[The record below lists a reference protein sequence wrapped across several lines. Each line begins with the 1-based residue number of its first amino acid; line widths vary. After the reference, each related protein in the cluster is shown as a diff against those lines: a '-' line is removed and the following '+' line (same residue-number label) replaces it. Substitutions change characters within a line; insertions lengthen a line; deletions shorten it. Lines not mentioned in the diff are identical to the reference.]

1 MGYDTPK
8 IKEKDVVMYQSFE
21 ATTNPTHALERI
33 TSLRKELDHLGLD
46 GFLVPRADEH
56 QGEYVPPHAQRL
68 SWLTGFTGSSGIAL
82 ILKNKAI
89 IFTDGRYKLQVR
101 QQTDPD
107 IFEYEDLVTYPPSQ
121 WLEKN
126 GHKLSI
132 GFDPWLHTIAA
143 IDTLRKALEMNAS
156 GRLITVQKNP
166 IDLIWHDQP
175 QLPQSALSIHPL
187 KYAGYNT
194 DEKLSL
200 IHQNIKQANADAFIF
215 TDPSSIA
222 WTFNIRGN
230 DVSNTPFA
238 LCFALIPIKETP
250 ALFINGTKLGI
261 EQKQYLERY
270 AKLYEPEQLIPKI
283 KDYVQK
289 GTIFA
294 LDPRLTCEKLRT
306 TIEEQEG
313 SFIKLTDPAA
323 LPRAIKNSTELN
335 GARKAHLRDGVA
347 LTRFFS
353 WLDKQTLGSINEIS
367 AAQKLEAFRTTTA
380 KEMGEKL
387 EDLSFDTIS
396 AAGANGAI
404 VHYRVTTQTN
414 KQLNAGELYLV
425 DSGGQYRDGTT
436 DVTRTVAIGNIGEE
450 EKRCFTL
457 VLKGMIALSTAQFPK
472 GTRGQ
477 DIDALARIAL
487 WKAGFDYAH
496 GTGHGVGSYLSVHEG
511 PQNLSRNGCQEL
523 IPGMIISNE
532 PGYYREGA
540 FGIRIEN
547 LMIVKPAQKINGG
560 DIEMLSFETLT
571 NCPIDRRLI
580 LSELL
585 TLEERKWL
593 NDYHAHVYQVNAPYL
608 NEEDKEWAKEATMP
622 L

>member
-1 MGYDTPK
+1 
-8 IKEKDVVMYQSFE
+8 MYQSFE
-21 ATTNPTHALERI
+21 AITNPAYAAERI
-33 TSLRKELDHLGLD
+33 YSLRKELDRLGLD

-56 QGEYVPPHAQRL
+56 QGEYVPLHAQRL

-101 QQTDPD
+101 QQTDPL
-107 IFEYEDLVTYPPSQ
+107 IFEYEDLMTYPPSQ

-126 GHKLSI
+126 GQKLSI

-143 IDTLRKALEMNAS
+143 TTALRKALEMKANGKLVA
-156 GRLITVQKNP
+156 IQKNP
-166 IDLIWHDQP
+166 IDLIWHNQP
-175 QLPQSALSIHPL
+175 QPPQSALSIHPL
-187 KYAGYNT
+187 KYAGCNS
-194 DEKLSL
+194 DEKLIL
-200 IHQNIKQANADAFIF
+200 IRQDIQKANADAFIF

-222 WTFNIRGN
+222 WIFNIRGN

-238 LCFALIPIKETP
+238 LCFALIPLKETP
-250 ALFINGTKLGI
+250 VLFIDRKKIGE
-261 EQKQYLERY
+261 EQKRYLEHY
-270 AKLYEPEQLIPKI
+270 AKLYEPEQLILTI

-289 GTIFA
+289 GMIFA
-294 LDPRLTCEKLRT
+294 LDPRITCEKLHIAIKEKR
-306 TIEEQEG
+306 G
-313 SFIKLTDPAA
+313 SFITLTDPAA
-323 LPRAIKNSTELN
+323 LPRAVKNNIELS

-347 LTRFFS
+347 LIRFFS
-353 WLDKQTLGSINEIS
+353 WLDKQTPGTTNEIS
-367 AAQKLEAFRTTTA
+367 AAQKLEEFRIMTA

-414 KQLNAGELYLV
+414 KQLNAGELYLI

-436 DVTRTVAIGNIGEE
+436 DVTRTVAIGDVGTE

-457 VLKGMIALSTAQFPK
+457 VLKGMIALSTARFPQ

-477 DIDALARIAL
+477 DIDVLARIAL

-511 PQNLSRNGCQEL
+511 PQNLSRNGSQEL
-523 IPGMIISNE
+523 IPGMILSNE

-571 NCPIDRRLI
+571 NCPIDCRLI
-580 LSELL
+580 LPELL
-585 TLEERKWL
+585 TPQERQWL
-593 NDYHAHVYQVNAPYL
+593 NDYHAHVYHINASYL
-608 NEEDKEWAKEATMP
+608 NEDDKKWAKKATMP

>member
-1 MGYDTPK
+1 
-8 IKEKDVVMYQSFE
+8 MYQSFE
-21 ATTNPTHALERI
+21 ATTNPAYAKERI
-33 TSLRKELDHLGLD
+33 SSLRKELDRLELD
-46 GFLVPRADEH
+46 GFLVPRTDEH

-101 QQTDPD
+101 QQTDPH
-107 IFEYEDLVTYPPSQ
+107 IFDYGDLVTCPLSRWFEENKQ
-121 WLEKN
+121 
-126 GHKLSI
+126 KLSI

-143 IDTLRKALEMNAS
+143 TDILRKALECKA
-156 GRLITVQKNP
+156 GGKLIAIHPNP
-166 IDLIWHDQP
+166 IDLIWHEQP

-187 KYAGYNT
+187 QYAGCNT
-194 DEKLSL
+194 DEKLAL
-200 IHQNIKQANADAFIF
+200 IRKNIQQTNANAFIF

-230 DVSNTPFA
+230 DVSNTPFV
-238 LCFALIPIKETP
+238 LCFALIPIKEVP
-250 ALFINGTKLGI
+250 ALFIDSKKLGE
-261 EQKQYLERY
+261 EQKRYLENY
-270 AKLYEPEQLIPKI
+270 AKLYEPEQLVAKI

-294 LDPRLTCEKLRT
+294 LDPRLTCEKLRAI
-306 TIEEQEG
+306 IEEEG
-313 SFIKLTDPAA
+313 SSFTTLTDPAA
-323 LPRAIKNSTELN
+323 LPRAIKNTTELN

-347 LTRFFS
+347 LTRFFA
-353 WLDKQTLGSINEIS
+353 WLDKQALGTLNEIS
-367 AAQKLEAFRTTTA
+367 AAQKLEEFRIMTA

-387 EDLSFDTIS
+387 ADLSFDTIS

-414 KQLNAGELYLV
+414 KQINAGELYLV

-436 DVTRTVAIGNIGEE
+436 DVTRTVAIGNVGEK
-450 EKRCFTL
+450 EKHCFTL
-457 VLKGMIALSTAQFPK
+457 VLKGMIALSTARFPK

-477 DIDALARIAL
+477 DIDVLARIAL

-511 PQNLSRNGCQEL
+511 PQNLSRYGNQEL

-547 LMIVKPAQKINGG
+547 LMIVQPAQKINGG

-580 LSELL
+580 LPELL
-585 TLEERKWL
+585 TIQEKQWL
-593 NDYHAHVYQVNAPYL
+593 NDYHAHVYHMNAPYL
-608 NEEDKEWAKEATMP
+608 NEEDKKWAKEATMP

>member
-1 MGYDTPK
+1 
-8 IKEKDVVMYQSFE
+8 MYQSFE
-21 ATTNPTHALERI
+21 ATTNPTHAFKRI

-46 GFLVPRADEH
+46 GFLVPHADEH

-143 IDTLRKALEMNAS
+143 IDTLKKALEINAS

-175 QLPQSALSIHPL
+175 QLLQSALSIHPL

-200 IHQNIKQANADAFIF
+200 IHQNIEKANADAFIF

-250 ALFINGTKLGI
+250 ALFINSTKLGI

-367 AAQKLEAFRTTTA
+367 AAQKLEEFRTTTA

-585 TLEERKWL
+585 TLEERQWL

>member
-1 MGYDTPK
+1 
-8 IKEKDVVMYQSFE
+8 MYQSFE
-21 ATTNPTHALERI
+21 AITNPTHALERI
-33 TSLRKELDHLGLD
+33 ASLRKELDHLGLD
-46 GFLVPRADEH
+46 GFLVPRCDEH

-101 QQTDPD
+101 QQTDPY
-107 IFEYEDLVTYPPSQ
+107 IFEYENLVTCSPSQ

-126 GHKLSI
+126 GQKLSI
-132 GFDPWLHTIAA
+132 GFDPWLHTIFT
-143 IDTLRKALEMNAS
+143 IDTLKKILEKAGGKLVA
-156 GRLITVQKNP
+156 VQQNP

-175 QLPQSALSIHPL
+175 PLPQSAVSVHSL
-187 KYAGYNT
+187 KYAGCNT
-194 DEKLSL
+194 DEKLTL
-200 IHQNIKQANADAFIF
+200 ICQNIERANADAFIF

-230 DVSNTPFA
+230 DVSNTPFV
-238 LCFALIPIKETP
+238 LCFALISIKEAP
-250 ALFINGTKLGI
+250 ALFINSKKIGV

-270 AKLYEPEQLIPKI
+270 AKLYEPTQLIPKI

-294 LDPRLTCEKLRT
+294 LDPRLTCEKLRSI
-306 TIEEQEG
+306 IEEQG
-313 SFIKLTDPAA
+313 SSFIKMTDPAA
-323 LPRAIKNSTELN
+323 LPRAIKNRTEQD
-335 GARKAHLRDGVA
+335 GARRAHLRDGVA

-353 WLDKQTLGSINEIS
+353 WLDRQIPGTMSEIS
-367 AAQKLEAFRTTTA
+367 TAQKLEEFRIMTA

-396 AAGANGAI
+396 AAGENGAI

-457 VLKGMIALSTAQFPK
+457 VLKGMIALSTACFPK

-477 DIDALARIAL
+477 DIDALARITL

-511 PQNLSRNGCQEL
+511 PQNFSRNGSQEL

-547 LMIVKPAQKINGG
+547 LLIVKPAQKINGG
-560 DIEMLSFETLT
+560 DQEMLSFETLT
-571 NCPIDRRLI
+571 NCPIDRKLI
-580 LSELL
+580 LPELL
-585 TLEERKWL
+585 TQQERQWL
-593 NDYHAHVYQVNAPYL
+593 NDYHAHVYQTNAPYL
-608 NEEDKEWAKEATMP
+608 NEEEKKWAKEATLP

>member
-1 MGYDTPK
+1 
-8 IKEKDVVMYQSFE
+8 MYQSFE

-33 TSLRKELDHLGLD
+33 TFLRKELDRLGLD

-101 QQTDPD
+101 QQTDPN
-107 IFEYEDLVTYPPSQ
+107 IFEYEDLITYPPSQ

-126 GHKLSI
+126 GRKLSI

-143 IDTLRKALEMNAS
+143 IDTLKNALEMKAS
-156 GRLITVQKNP
+156 GKLITVQQNP

-175 QLPQSALSIHPL
+175 PLPQSALSIHPL
-187 KYAGYNT
+187 KYAGCNT

-200 IHQNIKQANADAFIF
+200 IHKNIEQTNADAFIF

-222 WTFNIRGN
+222 WIFNIRGN

-238 LCFALIPIKETP
+238 LCFALIPIKEAPT
-250 ALFINGTKLGI
+250 LFINGAKLGI

-289 GTIFA
+289 RAIFA

-306 TIEEQEG
+306 TIEEQDG
-313 SFIKLTDPAA
+313 SFITLTDPAA

-335 GARKAHLRDGVA
+335 GARKAHLRDGIA

-367 AAQKLEAFRTTTA
+367 AAQKLEEFRITTA

-404 VHYRVTTQTN
+404 VHYRVTTKTN

-436 DVTRTVAIGNIGEE
+436 DVTRTVGIGNIGEE

-457 VLKGMIALSTAQFPK
+457 VLKGMIALSTARFPK

-477 DIDALARIAL
+477 DIDSLARIAL

-496 GTGHGVGSYLSVHEG
+496 GTGHGVGSFLSVHEG
-511 PQNLSRNGCQEL
+511 PQNFSRNGYQEL

-547 LMIVKPAQKINGG
+547 LMIVKPAQKMNGG
-560 DIEMLSFETLT
+560 DTEMLSFETLT
-571 NCPIDRRLI
+571 HCPIDRRLI
-580 LSELL
+580 LPELL
-585 TLEERKWL
+585 TLEEQQWL
-593 NDYHAHVYQVNAPYL
+593 NDYHAHVYQINAPYL

>member
-1 MGYDTPK
+1 
-8 IKEKDVVMYQSFE
+8 MYQSFE
-21 ATTNPTHALERI
+21 ATTNPAYAAERI
-33 TSLRKELDHLGLD
+33 SCLRKELDHLGLD
-46 GFLVPRADEH
+46 GFLVPRCDEH

-68 SWLTGFTGSSGIAL
+68 SWLTGFTGSAGIAL

-107 IFEYEDLVTYPPSQ
+107 IFNYEDLITCPPSQ

-126 GHKLSI
+126 GQKLSI

-143 IDTLRKALEMNAS
+143 TDALRNALEMKA
-156 GRLITVQKNP
+156 GGKLVEVQHNP
-166 IDLIWHDQP
+166 IDLLWHNQP
-175 QLPQSALSIHPL
+175 KLPQSALSIHPL
-187 KYAGYNT
+187 KYAGCDT
-194 DEKLSL
+194 DEKLAL
-200 IHQNIKQANADAFIF
+200 IYKDIQQTHANAFIF

-230 DVSNTPFA
+230 DVSNTPFS
-238 LCFALIPIKETP
+238 LCFALIPLNETP
-250 ALFINGTKLGI
+250 ALFIDNKKLGV

-283 KDYVQK
+283 KEYVQK
-289 GTIFA
+289 GTVFA
-294 LDPRLTCEKLRT
+294 LDPQLTCEKLRT
-306 TIEEQEG
+306 VIEEKNS
-313 SFIKLTDPAA
+313 SFITLTDPAA
-323 LPRAIKNSTELN
+323 LPRAIKNDTELN

-353 WLDKQTLGSINEIS
+353 WLDKQIPGSISEIS
-367 AAQKLEAFRTTTA
+367 AAQKLEEFRINTA

-387 EDLSFDTIS
+387 KDLSFDTIS
-396 AAGANGAI
+396 AAGENGAI
-404 VHYRVTTQTN
+404 IHYRVTTQTN
-414 KQLNAGELYLV
+414 KQLKAGELYLV

-457 VLKGMIALSTAQFPK
+457 VLKGMIALSTIRFPK

-477 DIDALARIAL
+477 DLDALARIAL

-496 GTGHGVGSYLSVHEG
+496 GTGHGVGSYLCVHEG
-511 PQNLSRNGCQEL
+511 PQNISRKGCQEL
-523 IPGMIISNE
+523 ISGMILSNE

-540 FGIRIEN
+540 FGIRLEN
-547 LMIVKPAQKINGG
+547 LMIVQPAQKIDGG

-571 NCPIDRRLI
+571 HCPIDRRLI
-580 LSELL
+580 LPELL
-585 TLEERKWL
+585 TQEERQWL
-593 NDYHAHVYQVNAPYL
+593 NDYHARVYQMNAPYL
-608 NEEDKEWAKEATMP
+608 NEEDKKWAKEATMP

>member
-1 MGYDTPK
+1 
-8 IKEKDVVMYQSFE
+8 MYQSFE

-33 TSLRKELDHLGLD
+33 TFLRKELDRLGLD

-101 QQTDPD
+101 QQTDPN
-107 IFEYEDLVTYPPSQ
+107 IFEYEDLITYPPSQ

-126 GHKLSI
+126 GRKLSI

-143 IDTLRKALEMNAS
+143 IDTLKNALEMKAS
-156 GRLITVQKNP
+156 GKLITVQQNP

-175 QLPQSALSIHPL
+175 PLPQSALSIHPL
-187 KYAGYNT
+187 KYAGCNT

-200 IHQNIKQANADAFIF
+200 IHKNIEQTNADAFIF

-222 WTFNIRGN
+222 WIFNIRGN

-238 LCFALIPIKETP
+238 LCFALIPIKEAPT
-250 ALFINGTKLGI
+250 LFINGAKLGI

-289 GTIFA
+289 RAIFA
-294 LDPRLTCEKLRT
+294 LDPQLTCEKLRT
-306 TIEEQEG
+306 TIEEQDG
-313 SFIKLTDPAA
+313 SFITLADPAA

-335 GARKAHLRDGVA
+335 GARKAHLRDGIA

-367 AAQKLEAFRTTTA
+367 AAQKLEEFRITTA

-404 VHYRVTTQTN
+404 VHYRVTTKTN

-457 VLKGMIALSTAQFPK
+457 VLKGMIALSTARFPK

-477 DIDALARIAL
+477 DIDSLARIAL

-496 GTGHGVGSYLSVHEG
+496 GTGHGVGSFLSVHEG
-511 PQNLSRNGCQEL
+511 PQNFSRNGYQEL

-547 LMIVKPAQKINGG
+547 LMIVKPAQKMNGG
-560 DIEMLSFETLT
+560 DTEMLSFETLT
-571 NCPIDRRLI
+571 HCPIDRRLI
-580 LSELL
+580 LPELL
-585 TLEERKWL
+585 TLEEQQWL
-593 NDYHAHVYQVNAPYL
+593 NDYHAHVYQINAPYL

>member
-1 MGYDTPK
+1 
-8 IKEKDVVMYQSFE
+8 MYQSFE
-21 ATTNPTHALERI
+21 ATTNPACAAERI
-33 TSLRKELDHLGLD
+33 SSLRKELDRLGLD

-101 QQTDPD
+101 QQTDPR
-107 IFEYEDLVTYPPSQ
+107 IFDYEDLVSCPLPQ
-121 WLEKN
+121 WLAQNKQ
-126 GHKLSI
+126 KLSI
-132 GFDPWLHTIAA
+132 GFDPWLHTITATDA
-143 IDTLRKALEMNAS
+143 LKKALEFEAGGKLVATRSN
-156 GRLITVQKNP
+156 L

-175 QLPQSALSIHPL
+175 QLPQSSLLIHPL
-187 KYAGYNT
+187 KYAGCNA
-194 DEKLSL
+194 DEKLTL
-200 IHQNIKQANADAFIF
+200 IRKNIQQANVDVFIF

-230 DVSNTPFA
+230 DVSNTPFS
-238 LCFALIPIKETP
+238 LCFALIPVKETP
-250 ALFINGTKLGI
+250 ALFIDSKKLGV
-261 EQKQYLERY
+261 EQKQYLENY
-270 AKLYEPEQLIPKI
+270 VKLHEPKQLISKV
-283 KDYVQK
+283 KDYAQK
-289 GTIFA
+289 GTTFA
-294 LDPRLTCEKLRT
+294 LDPQLTCEKLRMV
-306 TIEEQEG
+306 IEEEG
-313 SFIKLTDPAA
+313 RSFISLSDPAS
-323 LPRAIKNSTELN
+323 LPRAIKNATELD

-353 WLDKQTLGSINEIS
+353 WLDKQTPGTQDEIS
-367 AAQKLEAFRTTTA
+367 SAKKLEEFRIMTA
-380 KEMGEKL
+380 NEMGEKL

-396 AAGANGAI
+396 GAGANGAI
-404 VHYRVTTQTN
+404 IHYRVTTKTN

-436 DVTRTVAIGNIGEE
+436 DVTRTVAIGNIREE

-457 VLKGMIALSTAQFPK
+457 VLKGMITLSTARFPR

-477 DIDALARIAL
+477 DIDVLARIAL
-487 WKAGFDYAH
+487 WKAGFNYAH

-511 PQNLSRNGCQEL
+511 PQNLSSRGSQEL
-523 IPGMIISNE
+523 IPGMIVSNE

-547 LMIVKPAQKINGG
+547 LMVVKPAQKINGG

-580 LSELL
+580 LPELL
-585 TLEERKWL
+585 TLQERQWL
-593 NDYHAHVYQVNAPYL
+593 NDYHTHVYRVNAPYL
-608 NEEDKEWAKEATMP
+608 NEEDKKWIKEATMP
-622 L
+622 I

>member
-46 GFLVPRADEH
+46 GFLVPRTDEH
-56 QGEYVPPHAQRL
+56 QGEYIPPHAQRL

-107 IFEYEDLVTYPPSQ
+107 IFEYEDLITYPPSQ

-143 IDTLRKALEMNAS
+143 INTLKKALEMNAS
-156 GRLITVQKNP
+156 GKLITVQKNP

-175 QLPQSALSIHPL
+175 QLPQSVLSIHPL

-200 IHQNIKQANADAFIF
+200 IHQNIEQANADAFIF

-230 DVSNTPFA
+230 DVFNTPVS
-238 LCFALIPIKETP
+238 LCFALIPIKKTP
-250 ALFINGTKLGI
+250 ALFINSTKLGI

-294 LDPRLTCEKLRT
+294 LDPRLTCEKLRS
-306 TIEEQEG
+306 TIEEQNG

-347 LTRFFS
+347 LIRFFS
-353 WLDKQTLGSINEIS
+353 WLDKQTLGAINEIS
-367 AAQKLEAFRTTTA
+367 AAQKLEEFRTTTA

-457 VLKGMIALSTAQFPK
+457 VLKGMIALSTAKFPK

-585 TLEERKWL
+585 TLEERQWL
-593 NDYHAHVYQVNAPYL
+593 NDYHAYVYQVNAPYL

>member
-1 MGYDTPK
+1 
-8 IKEKDVVMYQSFE
+8 MYQTFE
-21 ATTNPTHALERI
+21 AITNPSHAAERI
-33 TSLRKELDHLGLD
+33 ASLRKELNRLKLD

-68 SWLTGFTGSSGIAL
+68 GWLTGFTGSSGIAL

-89 IFTDGRYKLQVR
+89 LFTDGRYKLQVR
-101 QQTDPD
+101 QQTNPE
-107 IFEYEDLVTYPPSQ
+107 IFDYEDLITCPPSQ
-121 WLEKN
+121 WLAKN
-126 GHKLSI
+126 GQNLSL
-132 GFDPWLHTIAA
+132 GFDPWLHTISAT
-143 IDTLRKALEMNAS
+143 DTLKKTLEMKAG
-156 GRLITVQKNP
+156 GRLIAVQQNP

-175 QLPQSALSIHPL
+175 PLPQSALSIHPL
-187 KYAGYNT
+187 KYAGCDTN
-194 DEKLSL
+194 EKLTL
-200 IHQNIKQANADAFIF
+200 ICQDIKKANGDAFIF

-222 WTFNIRGN
+222 WIFNIRGN

-238 LCFALIPIKETP
+238 LCFALIPIKGTP
-250 ALFINGTKLGI
+250 SLFIDSKKLGI

-270 AKLYEPEQLIPKI
+270 TKLYEPEQLIVKI

-289 GTIFA
+289 GMVFA
-294 LDPRLTCEKLRT
+294 LDPQLTCEKLRT
-306 TIEEQEG
+306 VIEQQGG
-313 SFIKLTDPAA
+313 SFIRLTDPAA
-323 LPRAIKNSTELN
+323 LPRAIKNNIELD
-335 GARKAHLRDGVA
+335 GARKAHLRDGIA

-353 WLDKQTLGSINEIS
+353 WLEKQTPGTMNEIS
-367 AAQKLEAFRTTTA
+367 TAQKLEEFRITTA

-396 AAGANGAI
+396 AAGSNGAI
-404 VHYRVTTQTN
+404 VHYRVTTKTN
-414 KQLNAGELYLV
+414 KVLNAGELYLI

-457 VLKGMIALSTAQFPK
+457 VLKGMIALSTARFPK

-477 DIDALARIAL
+477 DLDALARIAL

-547 LMIVKPAQKINGG
+547 LLIVKPEQKINGG
-560 DIEMLSFETLT
+560 DREMLSFETLT

-580 LSELL
+580 LPELL
-585 TLEERKWL
+585 TLQEKQWL

-608 NEEDKEWAKEATMP
+608 NEEDKKWAKEATKP

>member
-1 MGYDTPK
+1 
-8 IKEKDVVMYQSFE
+8 MYQSFE

-33 TSLRKELDHLGLD
+33 ASLRKELDRLELN

-68 SWLTGFTGSSGIAL
+68 SWLTGFTGSAGIAL

-101 QQTDPD
+101 QQTDPH
-107 IFEYEDLVTYPPSQ
+107 IFDYEDLIACPPSQ
-121 WLEKN
+121 WLETN
-126 GHKLSI
+126 GQKLSI

-143 IDTLRKALEMNAS
+143 TDTLRDALEIKVGGKLVAIHS
-156 GRLITVQKNP
+156 NP

-175 QLPQSALSIHPL
+175 QSPQSTLSVHPL
-187 KYAGYNT
+187 KYAGCSS
-194 DEKLSL
+194 DEKLTL
-200 IHQNIKQANADAFIF
+200 ICKDIQKANADAFIF

-222 WTFNIRGN
+222 WIFNIRGN

-238 LCFALIPIKETP
+238 LCFAVISIKETP
-250 ALFINGTKLGI
+250 ALFIDSKKLSG
-261 EQKQYLERY
+261 EGKQYLEHY

-289 GTIFA
+289 GTVFA
-294 LDPRLTCEKLRT
+294 LDPRLTCEKFRT
-306 TIEEQEG
+306 VIAEEG
-313 SFIKLTDPAA
+313 CSFITLTDPAT
-323 LPRAIKNSTELN
+323 LPRAIKNSTEQD

-353 WLDKQTLGSINEIS
+353 WLDKQAPGTISEIS
-367 AAQKLEAFRTTTA
+367 AAQKLEEFRIIA
-380 KEMGEKL
+380 AEEMGEKL

-404 VHYRVTTQTN
+404 VHYRVTTKTN
-414 KQLNAGELYLV
+414 KLLKAGELYLV

-436 DVTRTVAIGNIGEE
+436 DITRTVAIGNIGEE

-457 VLKGMIALSTAQFPK
+457 VLKGMIALSTARFPK

-477 DIDALARIAL
+477 DIDILARIAL

-547 LMIVKPAQKINGG
+547 LMIVKPAQKVNGG
-560 DIEMLSFETLT
+560 DREMLSFETLT
-571 NCPIDRRLI
+571 NCPIDRKLI
-580 LSELL
+580 LSEFL
-585 TLEERKWL
+585 TQQERQWL

-608 NEEDKEWAKEATMP
+608 NEEDKKWAKEATMP

>member
-1 MGYDTPK
+1 MGYYTSE
-8 IKEKDVVMYQSFE
+8 IKEKDVTMYQSFE
-21 ATTNPTHALERI
+21 AITNPAYAAERI
-33 TSLRKELDHLGLD
+33 SSLRQELNRLELD
-46 GFLVPRADEH
+46 GFLVPRSDEH

-89 IFTDGRYKLQVR
+89 LFTDGRYKLQVR
-101 QQTDPD
+101 QQTDPH
-107 IFEYEDLVTYPPSQ
+107 IFEYEDLVICPPSQ

-126 GHKLSI
+126 GQKLSI

-143 IDTLRKALEMNAS
+143 TDTLRKALELKSS
-156 GRLITVQKNP
+156 GKLVAVQSNP
-166 IDLIWHDQP
+166 IDFIWHDQP
-175 QLPQSALSIHPL
+175 HPPQSALSIHPL
-187 KYAGYNT
+187 KYAGCKT
-194 DEKLSL
+194 DEKLTL
-200 IHQNIKQANADAFIF
+200 IRKNIQQADADAFIF

-230 DVSNTPFA
+230 DVSNTPFS
-238 LCFALIPIKETP
+238 LCFAFIPIKESP
-250 ALFINGTKLGI
+250 ILFINSKKLGI

-270 AKLYEPEQLIPKI
+270 AKLYEPEQLIPML
-283 KDYVQK
+283 KDYVKK
-289 GTIFA
+289 GMIFA
-294 LDPRLTCEKLRT
+294 LDPRITCEKIHII
-306 TIEEQEG
+306 IEEQGG
-313 SFIKLTDPAA
+313 SFTTLTDPAA

-335 GARKAHLRDGVA
+335 GTRQAHLRDGVA

-353 WLDKQTLGSINEIS
+353 WLDKQTPGSIHEIS
-367 AAQKLEAFRTTTA
+367 AAQKLEEFRINTA

-404 VHYRVTTQTN
+404 VHYRVTNETN

-436 DVTRTVAIGNIGEE
+436 DVTRTVAIGNVGEE

-457 VLKGMIALSTAQFPK
+457 VLKGMIALSTAHFPK

-477 DIDALARIAL
+477 DIDVLARIAL

-523 IPGMIISNE
+523 IPGMIVSNE

-547 LMIVKPAQKINGG
+547 LLIVKPAQKINGG
-560 DIEMLSFETLT
+560 DREMLSFETLT

-580 LSELL
+580 LPELL
-585 TLEERKWL
+585 TEQEQQWL
-593 NDYHAHVYQVNAPYL
+593 NDYHTHVYQVNAPYL
-608 NEEDKEWAKEATMP
+608 SEEDKRWAKEATLP

>member
-1 MGYDTPK
+1 
-8 IKEKDVVMYQSFE
+8 MYQSFE
-21 ATTNPTHALERI
+21 ETTNLDCTAERI
-33 TSLRKELDHLGLD
+33 FSLRKELDHLGLD
-46 GFLVPRADEH
+46 GFIVPRTDEH

-82 ILKNKAI
+82 ILKEKAI

-101 QQTDPD
+101 QQTDPS
-107 IFEYEDLVTYPPSQ
+107 IFDYEDLISCPLAQ
-121 WLEKN
+121 WFAKN
-126 GHKLSI
+126 KKKLSI
-132 GFDPWLHTIAA
+132 GFDPWLHTITATNA
-143 IDTLRKALEMNAS
+143 LKEALEFEAG
-156 GRLITVQKNP
+156 GRLIATQSNL

-175 QLPQSALSIHPL
+175 QLPQSALFIHPL
-187 KYAGYNT
+187 KYAGCSVN
-194 DEKLSL
+194 EKLTL
-200 IHQNIKQANADAFIF
+200 IRKKIQQANADIFIF

-230 DVSNTPFA
+230 DVSNTPLS
-238 LCFALIPIKETP
+238 LCFALIPIKEAPT
-250 ALFINGTKLGI
+250 LFINSKKLGI
-261 EQKQYLERY
+261 EQKQYLENY
-270 AKLYEPEQLIPKI
+270 VKLYEPGQLISKI
-283 KDYVQK
+283 RDYAQK
-289 GTIFA
+289 ETTFS

-306 TIEEQEG
+306 VIEEEG
-313 SFIKLTDPAA
+313 CSFVSLSDPAA
-323 LPRAIKNSTELN
+323 LPRAVKNVTELD

-353 WLDKQTLGSINEIS
+353 WLDKQTPGTQDEIS
-367 AAQKLEAFRTTTA
+367 CAKKLEEFRIMTA
-380 KEMGEKL
+380 NEMGEKL

-396 AAGANGAI
+396 GAGANGAI
-404 VHYRVTTQTN
+404 VHYRVTRKTN

-436 DVTRTVAIGNIGEE
+436 DVTRTVAIGNIGKE

-457 VLKGMIALSTAQFPK
+457 VLKGMIALSTARFPK

-477 DIDALARIAL
+477 DIDVLARIAL

-511 PQNLSRNGCQEL
+511 PQNLSSRGSQEL

-571 NCPIDRRLI
+571 NCPIDRWLI
-580 LSELL
+580 LPELL
-585 TLEERKWL
+585 TQQERQWL
-593 NDYHAHVYQVNAPYL
+593 NDYHAHVYHINAPYL
-608 NEEDKEWAKEATMP
+608 NEDDKKWIKEATMP
-622 L
+622 I

>member
-1 MGYDTPK
+1 
-8 IKEKDVVMYQSFE
+8 MYQSFE
-21 ATTNPTHALERI
+21 ATTNPAHAAERI
-33 TSLRKELDHLGLD
+33 SSLRKELDRLGLD
-46 GFLVPRADEH
+46 GFLVPRSDEH

-68 SWLTGFTGSSGIAL
+68 SWLTGFTGSSGTAL

-89 IFTDGRYKLQVR
+89 IFTDGRYTLQVR
-101 QQTDPD
+101 QQTDPH
-107 IFEYEDLVTYPPSQ
+107 IFDYEDLVTCSPSQ

-126 GHKLSI
+126 GQKLSI
-132 GFDPWLHTIAA
+132 GFDPWLHTITAT
-143 IDTLRKALEMNAS
+143 DTLRNALETKA
-156 GRLITVQKNP
+156 GGKLVAVQQNL

-187 KYAGYNT
+187 KYAGCDTN
-194 DEKLSL
+194 EKLTF
-200 IHQNIKQANADAFIF
+200 IQQNIKQANADAFIF

-230 DVSNTPFA
+230 DVSNTPFV
-238 LCFALIPIKETP
+238 LCFALIPIEETP
-250 ALFINGTKLGI
+250 ILFLNSKKMGI

-270 AKLYEPEQLIPKI
+270 AKLYEPEQLIAKI
-283 KDYVQK
+283 KDYIQK
-289 GTIFA
+289 GTVFA

-306 TIEEQEG
+306 VIEQQGG
-313 SFIKLTDPAA
+313 SFLTLTDPAA
-323 LPRAIKNSTELN
+323 LPRAIKNSTELK

-353 WLDKQTLGSINEIS
+353 WLDKQTPGTMSEIS
-367 AAQKLEAFRTTTA
+367 AAQKLEEFRRITA

-396 AAGANGAI
+396 AVGANGAI

-414 KQLNAGELYLV
+414 KKLNAGELYLI

-457 VLKGMIALSTAQFPK
+457 VLKGMIALSTACFPK

-477 DIDALARIAL
+477 DLDSLARIAL

-511 PQNLSRNGCQEL
+511 PQNISRNGSEEL
-523 IPGMIISNE
+523 LPGMIISNE
-532 PGYYREGA
+532 PGYYREGV

-547 LMIVKPAQKINGG
+547 LLIVKPAQKMNGG
-560 DIEMLSFETLT
+560 EIEMLSFETLT

-580 LSELL
+580 LPELL
-585 TLEERKWL
+585 TREERQWL

-608 NEEDKEWAKEATMP
+608 NEEDKKWAKEATMP

>member
-1 MGYDTPK
+1 
-8 IKEKDVVMYQSFE
+8 MYQSFE
-21 ATTNPTHALERI
+21 ATTNPAYAAERI
-33 TSLRKELDHLGLD
+33 SCLRKELDHLGLD
-46 GFLVPRADEH
+46 GFLVPRCDEH

-68 SWLTGFTGSSGIAL
+68 SWLTGFTGSAGIAL

-107 IFEYEDLVTYPPSQ
+107 IFNYEDLITCPPSQ

-126 GHKLSI
+126 GQKLSI

-143 IDTLRKALEMNAS
+143 TDALKNALEMKA
-156 GRLITVQKNP
+156 GGKLVEVQHNP
-166 IDLIWHDQP
+166 IDLLWHDQP
-175 QLPQSALSIHPL
+175 KLPQSALSIHPL
-187 KYAGYNT
+187 KYAGCDT
-194 DEKLSL
+194 DEKLAL
-200 IHQNIKQANADAFIF
+200 IYKDIQQTHANAFIF

-230 DVSNTPFA
+230 DVSNTPFS
-238 LCFALIPIKETP
+238 LCFALIPLNKTP
-250 ALFINGTKLGI
+250 ALFIDSKKLGV

-283 KDYVQK
+283 KEYVQK
-289 GTIFA
+289 GTVFA
-294 LDPRLTCEKLRT
+294 LDPQLTCEKLRT
-306 TIEEQEG
+306 VIEEKN
-313 SFIKLTDPAA
+313 SFFITLTDPAA
-323 LPRAIKNSTELN
+323 LPRAIKNDTELN

-353 WLDKQTLGSINEIS
+353 WLDKQIPGSISEIS
-367 AAQKLEAFRTTTA
+367 AAQKLEEFRINTA

-396 AAGANGAI
+396 ATGENGAI
-404 VHYRVTTQTN
+404 IHYRVTTQTN
-414 KQLNAGELYLV
+414 KQLKAGELYLV

-457 VLKGMIALSTAQFPK
+457 VLKGMITLSTACFPK
-472 GTRGQ
+472 RTRGQ
-477 DIDALARIAL
+477 DLDALARIAL

-511 PQNLSRNGCQEL
+511 PQNISR
-523 IPGMIISNE
+523 
-532 PGYYREGA
+532 
-540 FGIRIEN
+540 
-547 LMIVKPAQKINGG
+547 
-560 DIEMLSFETLT
+560 
-571 NCPIDRRLI
+571 
-580 LSELL
+580 
-585 TLEERKWL
+585 
-593 NDYHAHVYQVNAPYL
+593 
-608 NEEDKEWAKEATMP
+608 
-622 L
+622 